1 MFKSPKPTA
10 LSKMRATK
18 MAVKTTVGRSGST
31 KMGKPKGAVGSA
43 YMKGG
48 HPITKKAPVSAKYA
62 MNSYRTSKVVSAK
75 THSTPMSKKPIRSG
89 KYVNC

>member
-1 MFKSPKPTA
+1 M
-10 LSKMRATK
+10 
-18 MAVKTTVGRSGST
+18 VGRSGST
-31 KMGKPKGAVGSA
+31 KMAKPTSKAGHA

-48 HPITKKAPVSAKYA
+48 HPITKKAPTTAKYA

>member
-1 MFKSPKPTA
+1 MFKAPKPTA
-10 LSKMRATK
+10 LSKMRSTK
-18 MAVKTTVGRSGST
+18 TGMKTTVGRSGSI
-31 KMGKPKGAVGSA
+31 KMGKPTSKAGST

-48 HPITKKAPVSAKYA
+48 APVTKKAPTTAKGA

-89 KYVNC
+89 KYC